1 MLTYKPITLRPYVP
15 IRRKKNYAKKKF
27 KTKSFVRGLDTRPIL
42 MHNVS

>member
-15 IRRKKNYAKKKF
+15 IRREKKLRQKKF
-27 KTKSFVRGLDTRPIL
+27 KTKSFVRGLDSRPIL